1 METDRNG
8 DDGEIR
14 YESVF
19 RERWRDRQSAAT
31 RPGELIKQQ
40 GWINAGLA
48 ALGVLSAAGAV
59 AAGTVSIAQS
69 ETLAAVAHGTSVTAA
84 RDSGTPPA
92 QGAAV
97 QFRDASGTT
106 QGAVVVEVT
115 ASEVRAQLERP
126 ATAATGDLVVPKGR
140 QRLISVLLPRLR

>member
-1 METDRNG
+1 METERDG

-31 RPGELIKQQ
+31 RPGELIKQR
-40 GWINAGLA
+40 GWINAGLV
-48 ALGVLSAAGAV
+48 ALGALLGVGAV
-59 AAGTVSIAQS
+59 AAGTVSVAQT
-69 ETLAAVAHGTSVTAA
+69 ETLAAVAHGTSVTAT
-84 RDSGTPPA
+84 RGSGAPPSP
-92 QGAAV
+92 GASA

-115 ASEVRAQLERP
+115 ASQVRAQLERP
-126 ATAATGDLVVPKGR
+126 DWSPAGELVVPEGR